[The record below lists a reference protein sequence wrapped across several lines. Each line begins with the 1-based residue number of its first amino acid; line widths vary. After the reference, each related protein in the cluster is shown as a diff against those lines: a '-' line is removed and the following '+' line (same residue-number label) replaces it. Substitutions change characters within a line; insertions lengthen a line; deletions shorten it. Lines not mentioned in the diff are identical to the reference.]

1 MIFLKQ
7 WGKCNKDLNSRQWRN
22 LVFQL
27 RRSDLDCVEL
37 LLVNNNNNNN
47 NNNNETILKNKDY
60 DKNASEFLNNNSS
73 SDGYSRNFLGETITH
88 SKF

>member
-1 MIFLKQ
+1 MAEFSFSIEAKWSGLCWAVAGKQ
-7 WGKCNKDLNSRQWRN
+7 A
-22 LVFQL
+22 
-27 RRSDLDCVEL
+27 
-37 LLVNNNNNNN
+37 N